1 MPSVTAYST
10 FLALVRVRVFLA
22 GRRDFDFDADYDAYK
37 AMANNDQKAVL
48 RILRARLKAAG
59 ISQKQVKF
67 TKVKSD
73 EPKPEKVKGSYAWCK
88 AAYDKANDAHCK
100 RTFGSAEKRA
110 VYFKENDTP
119 IHLTHTTGSQ
129 GTKNKD
135 GNLVAHYS
143 SKRPRKVETPFGTE
157 ADNKEIF

>member
-1 MPSVTAYST
+1 MLSSVRGKRQKGTMPSVTAYST

-88 AAYDKANDAHCK
+88 AAY
-100 RTFGSAEKRA
+100 
-110 VYFKENDTP
+110 FKENDTP